1 MPQSVDEPL
10 NSVTRRG
17 TGLLLFG
24 SSIGLMCVTR
34 MVWNEG
40 GGNVVHQVLTA
51 RNSAVIVTLGQV
63 LIQLGGCL
71 LGAVIGGTLVSI
83 GVYQAARRNGLSL
96 AYVMLIGLSGVLALC
111 GTFAVCL
118 GAFSLQSA
126 LNDTVHSSAQITS
139 EQLTRTT
146 AHWTATLSLGWWLLA
161 VAFGTLVLGSQ
172 VQCVTRPKYMTTS
185 TRWPVVTI
193 AALILL
199 SVSGVIASAMWIRSG
214 LAFQQ
219 YATSDAT
226 RAADVVS
233 QIQAVLFCNVVGSCV
248 LLGYALLITVLAFNA
263 VVTAQSPEAPDSE
276 TSSDLSSTLIG

>member
-1 MPQSVDEPL
+1 MLQFVDEPL
-10 NSVTRRG
+10 NAVPRRG

-24 SSIGLMCVTR
+24 SSIGLMCVAR

-40 GGNVVHQVLTA
+40 GGDVVHQVLTA
-51 RNSAVIVTLGQV
+51 RNSAVIVTLGQA

-83 GVYQAARRNGLSL
+83 GVYQAARRKGLSL
-96 AYVMLIGLSGVLALC
+96 AYVMLIGLSGVLVLC

-126 LNDTVHSSAQITS
+126 LNDIALSGAQITA
-139 EQLTRTT
+139 EQLAQTT
-146 AHWTATLSLGWWLLA
+146 AHWTAILSLGWWLLA
-161 VAFGTLVLGSQ
+161 VAFGTLVVGSQ
-172 VQCVTRPKYMTTS
+172 VQCVTRPKYVTTS

-233 QIQAVLFCNVVGSCV
+233 QIQVVLFCHVLGSCV
-248 LLGYALLITVLAFNA
+248 LLGYALLVTGLAGQAAF
-263 VVTAQSPEAPDSE
+263 TTQSSEDRVDE
-276 TSSDLSSTLIG
+276 TSSDPSSTLLR